1 MINVNKAVEILNE
14 LLILD
19 PAAITSLANN
29 RVACSDRLA
38 TDSTAVCARTNGV
51 MRVGMVGV
59 INAMVEDGFIGAEYD
74 DDSVLVGFRVVKG

>member
-1 MINVNKAVEILNE
+1 MINANKAVEILNE

-19 PAAITSLANN
+19 PTAITTLASC
-29 RVACSDRLA
+29 RVQCSDRFA
-38 TDSTAVCARTNGV
+38 TDSTAMCGKIDGV

-59 INAMVEDGFIGAEYD
+59 INAMVEGGFIGAEYD

>member
-1 MINVNKAVEILNE
+1 MINANKAVEILNE

-19 PAAITSLANN
+19 PAAITLLAGT
-29 RVACSDRLA
+29 RVACSDRFA
-38 TDSTAVCARTNGV
+38 TDSTAMCGKVDGV

-59 INAMVEDGFIGAEYD
+59 INAMVEGGFIGAEYD